1 MIAVLLI
8 YFFIGWIFG
17 MVNFLLSLKEKY
29 DRNYNISITMAVVL
43 YWPIVAVAIT
53 INFFKWLKRKYKKA
67 R

>member
-1 MIAVLLI
+1 
-8 YFFIGWIFG
+8 
-17 MVNFLLSLKEKY
+17 
-29 DRNYNISITMAVVL
+29 MAVVL